1 MPCNCANLGPANSPR
16 ELAEWLV
23 QTENRFGGIQKGIPR
38 KTVSPLDPRSPQEL
52 MRGGM
57 IGGDR
62 MSVLGYAPSY
72 AEHLAPFVQSGK
84 RMVLVEAGILRG
96 TGLALWSD
104 LFPNGRIIGLDIDLS
119 HIRLN
124 LPELKSRGAFRG
136 GEPEL
141 YEFDQF
147 VDESE
152 KVRTLLG
159 GDRIDVY
166 IDDGFHSDHS
176 ILQSFASV
184 QPFLA
189 KRCVCFIEDNANV
202 WWMLQE
208 RYPQYTAHRRGL
220 LTILVPSPWWLRA
233 KRRIGSCL
241 RRTFGKASTQ
251 A

>member
-1 MPCNCANLGPANSPR
+1 MLCTCEIQGLAGSSR

-23 QTENRFGGIQKGIPR
+23 QTENRYGGVQKGVPR
-38 KTVSPLDPRSPQEL
+38 KTVSPLDPRTSKEL
-52 MRGGM
+52 GQGGM

-62 MSVLGYAPSY
+62 MSVHGFAPSY
-72 AEHLAPFVQSGK
+72 AEHLLSFVRSGQ
-84 RMVLVEAGILRG
+84 RVVLIEAGILKG

-104 LFPNGRIIGLDIDLS
+104 LFPSGRIIGLDIDLS
-119 HIRLN
+119 HVREN

-136 GEPEL
+136 GNPEL
-141 YEFDQF
+141 CEYDQF

-152 KVRTLLG
+152 KVRRLLG
-159 GDRIDVY
+159 GERIDIY
-166 IDDGFHSDHS
+166 IDDGFHSDQS

-208 RYPQYTAHRRGL
+208 RYPQYTVQRKGM
-220 LTILVPSPWWLRA
+220 LTILVRSPWWLSA
-233 KRRIGSCL
+233 KRRIGSFL
-241 RRTFGKASTQ
+241 RRMLGTAS

>member
-1 MPCNCANLGPANSPR
+1 MSVNPSNRDPANSPR

-38 KTVSPLDPRSPQEL
+38 KTVSPLDPRSPKEL
-52 MRGGM
+52 EQGGM

-72 AEHLAPFVQSGK
+72 AEHLLPFVRSGQ
-84 RMVLVEAGILRG
+84 RVVLIEAGILRG
-96 TGLALWSD
+96 SGLALWSD

-119 HIRLN
+119 HVREN
-124 LPELKSRGAFRG
+124 LPALKSRGAFRG
-136 GEPEL
+136 GDPEL
-141 YEFDQF
+141 YEYDQF

-166 IDDGFHSDHS
+166 IDDGLHAEQT

-189 KRCVCFIEDNANV
+189 KRCVCFIEDNAHV
-202 WWMLQE
+202 WWRLQE
-208 RYPQYTAHRRGL
+208 RYPQYTVQRRGM
-220 LTILVPSPWWLRA
+220 LTILTRSPRWLHA
-233 KRRIGSCL
+233 KRRAGAFL
-241 RRTFGKASTQ
+241 RRIWGRISA
-251 A
+251 